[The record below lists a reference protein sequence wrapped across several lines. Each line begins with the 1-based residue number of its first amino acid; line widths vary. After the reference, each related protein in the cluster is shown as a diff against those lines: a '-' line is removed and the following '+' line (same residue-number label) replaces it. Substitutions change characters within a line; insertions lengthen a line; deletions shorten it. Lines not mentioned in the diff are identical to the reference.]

1 MKIERVVT
9 SISWIPSEAIKG
21 ALKVPFEVGMAHY
34 DDPLPDVIHDLE
46 SLRAADKFRFAN
58 ELRAWIEIEDSSE
71 GWGGRSLP
79 SRGDSRITGFGYS
92 GGAQIG
98 STTLRLGSKEMTF
111 AAAAYPTIQRD
122 PEVGPNY
129 VKFVQTAGGRTGA
142 PAPRPVP
149 HPPLFQI
156 SAPTAWTTLNLTI
169 YSDGR
174 SEFEVT
180 GASPFPRHWI
190 YDHEGKLAA
199 KSGLIDFK
207 DWSKH
212 AFGERTPWGAEDSP
226 ALVTA
231 VETALERELSFLIM
245 RAGKKP
251 EKRKIKAGKALTEQ
265 GQEGN
270 ELYLLLDG
278 VLQVDVDGNDLAE
291 LGPGAILGERA
302 LLEGGR
308 RTATL
313 RALTKCTVAVAAA
326 ENVNRAALEELAK
339 THRREEPADEQQT

>member
-1 MKIERVVT
+1 
-9 SISWIPSEAIKG
+9 
-21 ALKVPFEVGMAHY
+21 VPFEVGMAHY
-34 DDPLPDVIHDLE
+34 DDPLPDVIHDLQKLQE
-46 SLRAADKFRFAN
+46 EDRFRFAN
-58 ELRAWIEIEDSSE
+58 ELRAWIDVEDASE

-79 SRGDSRITGFGYS
+79 ARGDSRITGFGYS
-92 GGAQIG
+92 GGGHIG
-98 STTLRLGSKEMTF
+98 ATTLRLGSKEMTF
-111 AAAAYPTIQRD
+111 AAAAYPTLQRE
-122 PEVGPNY
+122 PEVGPNF

-142 PAPRPVP
+142 PAPRAVP
-149 HPPLFQI
+149 HPPFFQI
-156 SAPTAWTTLNLTI
+156 NAPTAWTTLSLTL

-174 SEFEVT
+174 SEFEVL

-190 YDHEGKLAA
+190 YNHEGKLSA

-212 AFGERTPWGAEDSP
+212 AFGDRTPWGAEDAP
-226 ALVTA
+226 AIVTA
-231 VETALERELSFLIM
+231 VESALERELSFLIM

-251 EKRKIKAGKALTEQ
+251 EKRKIKEGKALTEQ
-265 GQEGN
+265 GAEGN

-278 VLQVDVDGNDLAE
+278 VLQVDVDGKVVGE

-339 THRREEPADEQQT
+339 THRREAPEDSASES

>member
-1 MKIERVVT
+1 
-9 SISWIPSEAIKG
+9 
-21 ALKVPFEVGMAHY
+21 
-34 DDPLPDVIHDLE
+34 
-46 SLRAADKFRFAN
+46 
-58 ELRAWIEIEDSSE
+58 
-71 GWGGRSLP
+71 
-79 SRGDSRITGFGYS
+79 
-92 GGAQIG
+92 
-98 STTLRLGSKEMTF
+98 MTF

-149 HPPLFQI
+149 HPPFFQI
-156 SAPTAWTTLNLTI
+156 SAPTAWTTLSLTI

-174 SEFEVT
+174 SEFEAT

-251 EKRKIKAGKALTEQ
+251 EKRKIKAGKSLTEQ

-278 VLQVDVDGNDLAE
+278 VLQVDVDGNVLAE
-291 LGPGAILGERA
+291 LAPGAILGERA

-339 THRREEPADEQQT
+339 THRREEPADEQQV

>member
-1 MKIERVVT
+1 MKYERVVT
-9 SISWIPSEAIKG
+9 SISWIPSEAITG
-21 ALKVPFEVGMAHY
+21 ALKVPFEVGVAHY

-46 SLRAADKFRFAN
+46 SLRAADRFRFAN
-58 ELRAWIEIEDSSE
+58 EMRAWIEVEDSSE
-71 GWGGRSLP
+71 GWGGRTLP
-79 SRGDSRITGFGYS
+79 ARGTSRITGFGYS
-92 GGAQIG
+92 GGGHIG
-98 STTLRLGSKEMTF
+98 STTLRLGSREMTF
-111 AAAAYPTIQRD
+111 AAAAYPTIQRE
-122 PEVGPNY
+122 PEVGPDY

-149 HPPLFQI
+149 HPPFFQI
-156 SAPTAWTTLNLTI
+156 SAPTAWTTLSLTI

-174 SEFEVT
+174 TEFEVL

-190 YDHEGKLAA
+190 YDGEGKLAA

-245 RAGKKP
+245 RAGRKP
-251 EKRKIKAGKALTEQ
+251 EKRKVKAGKTLTEQ
-265 GQEGN
+265 GRPGN

-278 VLQVDVDGNDLAE
+278 VLQVDVDGNVLAE

-302 LLEGGR
+302 LLEGGT

-313 RALTKCTVAVAAA
+313 RALTNCTVAVASE

-339 THRREEPADEQQT
+339 THRREEQIQADGG